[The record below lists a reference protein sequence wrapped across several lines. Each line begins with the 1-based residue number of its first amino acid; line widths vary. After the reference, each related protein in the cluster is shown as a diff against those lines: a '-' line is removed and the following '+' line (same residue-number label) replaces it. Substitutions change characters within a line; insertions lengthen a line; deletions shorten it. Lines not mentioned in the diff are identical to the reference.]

1 VVTEPETIEGK
12 LQKFKFLTQ
21 DSGKVYCRYSMR
33 HKKSKKKFCAD
44 ETGRQKKANFCAPCR
59 PDTSTR
65 KWPDRKTNFVF
76 LAARA
81 DKACADATG
90 HKKVAAWADTG
101 EWTATGQAK
110 RQFLRALQLM
120 TACEQACADRSA
132 LTGQRPVQ
140 PVYNADSTGFD
151 QDGPGKIWLKAAELK
166 FSSEVRLASSS
177 WTRKFSWPSQLSL
190 EWILK

>member
-1 VVTEPETIEGK
+1 VLRRWDQTAAKAVARPKKIFLREQTAARRRPDRPKEN
-12 LQKFKFLTQ
+12 KFL
-21 DSGKVYCRYSMR
+21 RALPPW
-33 HKKSKKKFCAD
+33 HFCA
-44 ETGRQKKANFCAPCR
+44 EVTGQKNKFFFLLRGLTKLVQMR
-59 PDTSTR
+59 PVT
-65 KWPDRKTNFVF
+65 
-76 LAARA
+76 
-81 DKACADATG
+81 
-90 HKKVAAWADTG
+90 KKVVAWADTG